1 MCEHLLL
8 KLNVCSVQLNRSVE
22 TVGIAPQNMFLCC
35 FCLGFPSLPQAEV
48 ETLSSAAAFA
58 LLQSSTVAALSSI

>member
-22 TVGIAPQNMFLCC
+22 TVGIAPQNTFLCC

-48 ETLSSAAAFA
+48 ETLSSAAFA
-58 LLQSSTVAALSSI
+58 LLQSSIVAALSSI